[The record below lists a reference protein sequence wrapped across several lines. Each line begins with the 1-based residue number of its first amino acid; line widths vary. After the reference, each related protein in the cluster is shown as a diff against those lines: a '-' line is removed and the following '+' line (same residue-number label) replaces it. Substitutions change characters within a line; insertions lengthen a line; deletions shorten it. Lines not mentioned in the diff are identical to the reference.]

1 MLKFELT
8 LDEANMI
15 LAALGKAPFEQVA
28 GLIGKLREQA
38 QPQLPALEA
47 AQRAAQEAAQK
58 AIDETPV
65 EKKLPN

>member
-47 AQRAAQEAAQK
+47 AQKAAAEAAQK
-58 AIDETPV
+58 AIEDTPV
-65 EKKLPN
+65 ERKLPN

>member
-8 LDEANMI
+8 IDDANLI

-38 QPQLPALEA
+38 QPQLAGLEA
-47 AQRAAQEAAQK
+47 EAAAQAAPEAVQ
-58 AIDETPV
+58 
-65 EKKLPN
+65 

>member
-8 LDEANMI
+8 LDEANLI

-47 AQRAAQEAAQK
+47 AQAAEAA
-58 AIDETPV
+58 AAE
-65 EKKLPN
+65 